1 MKLSKASQSLIS
13 GGKKIVTTIP
23 SYAAELRKKA
33 NSARE
38 DLEITI
44 ISGELTNA
52 GS

>member
-1 MKLSKASQSLIS
+1 MNLSKTSQSLIS
-13 GGKKIVTTIP
+13 SGKKIVTTIP

-33 NSARE
+33 KSARK

-44 ISGELTNA
+44 ISGELINA